1 MVLIYLIVK
10 YQTSSYYSPNNPF
23 FDFLVLGVDVPGII
37 YVVIN
42 HLGLSFSAGQSY
54 FDCLVWHEE
63 TSWYM

>member
-1 MVLIYLIVK
+1 MVWIYLIVK
-10 YQTSSYYSPNNPF
+10 YQTSSYYSPNN
-23 FDFLVLGVDVPGII
+23 VYYV